1 MNTSKT
7 KPNTICVWTM
17 LALPLPSSNIHLL
30 SLQTADNETLML
42 GVNAIVM
49 NLISAVFT
57 HCTIGF
63 RRNSE
68 FFGIGML
75 YMPVRE

>member
-1 MNTSKT
+1 
-7 KPNTICVWTM
+7 M
-17 LALPLPSSNIHLL
+17 LALPLPSSNINLL
-30 SLQTADNETLML
+30 SLQTADIETLML

-49 NLISAVFT
+49 NLIPAVLT